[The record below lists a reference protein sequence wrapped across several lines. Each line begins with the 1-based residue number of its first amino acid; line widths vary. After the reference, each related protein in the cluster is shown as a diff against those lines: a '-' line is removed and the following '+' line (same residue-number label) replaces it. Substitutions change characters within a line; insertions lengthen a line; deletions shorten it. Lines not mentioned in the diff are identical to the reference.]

1 MCGLTVRYMVER
13 SVGNVMSAKKMFYS
27 MGEVSEMFDVNPSL
41 IRHWESKFD
50 CLRPH
55 KNKKGNRLF
64 SPSDVEKLK
73 QIYHLV
79 KERGM
84 TLEGANKAMK
94 SSRGVLSRDTELLER
109 LQRIRA
115 ALVEVREE
123 LRDGVQD
130 DIVEEAYSVADT
142 VEMPIASDVAVDAE
156 RADIADIDIKDTD
169 TASAETENVD
179 VVHAGSEGADEDSV
193 AVAEQEAPDDPAAV
207 ADAEVV
213 ASPDPEAS
221 EAAAAGDRRLRPCR
235 PRAVRAA
242 ARRAMRRRRSYS
254 RSTSSRCFSRLGY
267 LAVFGYE
274 DQRCGGCDRGVCTA
288 RPAGVVR

>member
-1 MCGLTVRYMVER
+1 MYGRTVRYMVER

-142 VEMPIASDVAVDAE
+142 VEMPIASDVAVDVE
-156 RADIADIDIKDTD
+156 RADKQDAVTD
-169 TASAETENVD
+169 TASAETESVD
-179 VVHAGSEGADEDSV
+179 AEHAEPKSADEDSV
-193 AVAEQEAPDDPAAV
+193 SVAEQETPDNPAAV

-213 ASPDPEAS
+213 ASPDPEVS
-221 EAAAAGDRRLRPCR
+221 EAAAAGESEPVRPSVA
-235 PRAVRAA
+235 AVSPKSRT
-242 ARRAMRRRRSYS
+242 RRRKKGDDEEKEL
-254 RSTSSRCFSRLGY
+254 FP
-267 LAVFGYE
+267 FYE
-274 DQRCGGCDRGVCTA
+274 QSLF
-288 RPAGVVR
+288 

>member
-1 MCGLTVRYMVER
+1 MMCGLTVRYMVER

-142 VEMPIASDVAVDAE
+142 VEMPIASDVAVDVE
-156 RADIADIDIKDTD
+156 RADKQDAVTD

-193 AVAEQEAPDDPAAV
+193 AVAEQGKPYDPAAA
-207 ADAEVV
+207 ADAENV
-213 ASPDPEAS
+213 ASPDPEVS
-221 EAAAAGDRRLRPCR
+221 EAAAAGESEPVRPSVA
-235 PRAVRAA
+235 AVSPKSRT
-242 ARRAMRRRRSYS
+242 RRRKKGDDEEKEL
-254 RSTSSRCFSRLGY
+254 FP
-267 LAVFGYE
+267 FYE
-274 DQRCGGCDRGVCTA
+274 QSLF
-288 RPAGVVR
+288 

>member
-1 MCGLTVRYMVER
+1 MCGLTVCYMVER

-142 VEMPIASDVAVDAE
+142 VEMPLASDVAVDVE
-156 RADIADIDIKDTD
+156 RADKQDAVTD

-193 AVAEQEAPDDPAAV
+193 AVAEQGKPYDPAAA
-207 ADAEVV
+207 ADAENV
-213 ASPDPEAS
+213 ASPDPEVS
-221 EAAAAGDRRLRPCR
+221 EAASAGESEPVRPSVAAVSPKSRT
-235 PRAVRAA
+235 
-242 ARRAMRRRRSYS
+242 RRRKKGDEEEKEL
-254 RSTSSRCFSRLGY
+254 FP
-267 LAVFGYE
+267 FYE
-274 DQRCGGCDRGVCTA
+274 QSLF
-288 RPAGVVR
+288 

>member
-1 MCGLTVRYMVER
+1 MMCGLTVRYMVER

-130 DIVEEAYSVADT
+130 DIVEEADSVADT
-142 VEMPIASDVAVDAE
+142 VEAPLASDVAVDAE
-156 RADIADIDIKDTD
+156 RADIADIKDTD

-213 ASPDPEAS
+213 ASPDPEVS
-221 EAAAAGDRRLRPCR
+221 EAAAAGESEPVRPSVA
-235 PRAVRAA
+235 AVSPKSRT
-242 ARRAMRRRRSYS
+242 RRRKKGDDEEKEL
-254 RSTSSRCFSRLGY
+254 FP
-267 LAVFGYE
+267 FYE
-274 DQRCGGCDRGVCTA
+274 QSLF
-288 RPAGVVR
+288 

>member
-1 MCGLTVRYMVER
+1 MCGRTVRYMVER

-130 DIVEEAYSVADT
+130 DIVEEADLVADT
-142 VEMPIASDVAVDAE
+142 VEAPLASDVAVDAE
-156 RADIADIDIKDTD
+156 RADKQDAVTD
-169 TASAETENVD
+169 TASAETESVD
-179 VVHAGSEGADEDSV
+179 AEHAEPESADEDSV
-193 AVAEQEAPDDPAAV
+193 AVAEQEAPDDPAAA
-207 ADAEVV
+207 ADAEDV
-213 ASPDPEAS
+213 ASLDPEAS
-221 EAAAAGDRRLRPCR
+221 EAAAAGESEPVRPSVA
-235 PRAVRAA
+235 AVSPKSRT
-242 ARRAMRRRRSYS
+242 RRRKKGDEEEKEL
-254 RSTSSRCFSRLGY
+254 FP
-267 LAVFGYE
+267 FYE
-274 DQRCGGCDRGVCTA
+274 QSLF
-288 RPAGVVR
+288 

>member
-1 MCGLTVRYMVER
+1 MCGRTVRYMVER

-142 VEMPIASDVAVDAE
+142 VEMPIASDVAVDVE
-156 RADIADIDIKDTD
+156 RADKQDAVTD
-169 TASAETENVD
+169 TASAETESVD
-179 VVHAGSEGADEDSV
+179 AEHAEPESADEDSV
-193 AVAEQEAPDDPAAV
+193 AVAEQEAPDDPAAA
-207 ADAEVV
+207 ADAEDV
-213 ASPDPEAS
+213 ASLDPEAS
-221 EAAAAGDRRLRPCR
+221 EAAAAGESEPVRPSVA
-235 PRAVRAA
+235 AVSPKSRT
-242 ARRAMRRRRSYS
+242 RRRKKGDEEEKEL
-254 RSTSSRCFSRLGY
+254 FP
-267 LAVFGYE
+267 FYE
-274 DQRCGGCDRGVCTA
+274 QSLF
-288 RPAGVVR
+288 

>member
-1 MCGLTVRYMVER
+1 MMCGRTVRYMVER

-142 VEMPIASDVAVDAE
+142 VEAPLASDVAVDVE
-156 RADIADIDIKDTD
+156 RADKQDAVTD
-169 TASAETENVD
+169 TASAETESVD
-179 VVHAGSEGADEDSV
+179 AEHAEPESADEDSV
-193 AVAEQEAPDDPAAV
+193 SVAGQETPDDPAAA
-207 ADAEVV
+207 ADAEDV
-213 ASPDPEAS
+213 ASLDPEAS
-221 EAAAAGDRRLRPCR
+221 EAAAAGESEPVRPSVA
-235 PRAVRAA
+235 AVSPKSRT
-242 ARRAMRRRRSYS
+242 RRRKKGDEEEKEL
-254 RSTSSRCFSRLGY
+254 FP
-267 LAVFGYE
+267 FYE
-274 DQRCGGCDRGVCTA
+274 QSLF
-288 RPAGVVR
+288 

>member
-142 VEMPIASDVAVDAE
+142 VEAPLASDVAVDAE
-156 RADIADIDIKDTD
+156 RADIADIKDTD
-169 TASAETENVD
+169 TASAETESED
-179 VVHAGSEGADEDSV
+179 AEHAEPKSADEDSV
-193 AVAEQEAPDDPAAV
+193 SVAGQETPDDPAAV
-207 ADAEVV
+207 ADVEDV
-213 ASPDPEAS
+213 ASPDPEVS
-221 EAAAAGDRRLRPCR
+221 EAASAEEPEAAPVK
-235 PRAVRAA
+235 PSAA
-242 ARRAMRRRRSYS
+242 AVSPKSRTRRRKKGDEEEKEL
-254 RSTSSRCFSRLGY
+254 FP
-267 LAVFGYE
+267 FYE
-274 DQRCGGCDRGVCTA
+274 QSLF
-288 RPAGVVR
+288 